1 VKHYACAIKALKTTG
16 VLIDLCGYLQAGWLL
31 MQSLAVQREK
41 VSDLKFNIPL
51 CLFSSCFHSVFHHF
65 LILLSI
71 HHTSLSTIGHKK
83 DEEDKK
89 CDNTVNAKHYENKHG
104 INKKEMIKDR
114 YNKNAKA
121 MVKSRF
127 HYSYMER

>member
-1 VKHYACAIKALKTTG
+1 MATH
-16 VLIDLCGYLQAGWLL
+16 
-31 MQSLAVQREK
+31 AVSCSSKREGIRLEIQHST
-41 VSDLKFNIPL
+41 VFIFIMFSFSFSFI
-51 CLFSSCFHSVFHHF
+51 FSSF
-65 LILLSI
+65 LSI

-121 MVKSRF
+121 MVKSWF

>member
-1 VKHYACAIKALKTTG
+1 MT
-16 VLIDLCGYLQAGWLL
+16 Q
-31 MQSLAVQREK
+31 
-41 VSDLKFNIPL
+41 
-51 CLFSSCFHSVFHHF
+51 
-65 LILLSI
+65 
-71 HHTSLSTIGHKK
+71 K

-121 MVKSRF
+121 MVKGRF
-127 HYSYMER
+127 HYSYMKR

>member
-1 VKHYACAIKALKTTG
+1 MT
-16 VLIDLCGYLQAGWLL
+16 Q
-31 MQSLAVQREK
+31 
-41 VSDLKFNIPL
+41 
-51 CLFSSCFHSVFHHF
+51 
-65 LILLSI
+65 
-71 HHTSLSTIGHKK
+71 K

-121 MVKSRF
+121 MVKGRF
-127 HYSYMER
+127 HYSYMKRSDLCNHPYLVSLLLLGRGAENSVIEGLAR